1 LTVVKKQH
9 IIPALGLRNFPVRLR
24 RYAEID
30 ARLFQI
36 AALTCLLLLAN
47 LWSDFGSGPLALA
60 CAATGCLLSQ
70 FGFSQAMGKAFD
82 WRSPLITTCSLALL
96 MRAPEPWWFLIAGL
110 LAMASKAFL
119 TWRGKHM
126 FNPANIAIV
135 SLLMVSG
142 TVWIS
147 PGQWGQVAWIAGVMI
162 AFAALVLGRAH
173 RLDMALGFACAYAL
187 CLFGRAA
194 WLGDPMTIP
203 VHQLQSGSL
212 IVFSAFMITDPR
224 STPDRR
230 LGRLIFA
237 AAVALM
243 ALWLQIRFQL
253 VGAPLYALALLSPL
267 TPIIDTLLKGHRF
280 IWVPAKETNHESL
293 A

>member
-1 LTVVKKQH
+1 M
-9 IIPALGLRNFPVRLR
+9 RLR
-24 RYAEID
+24 SYASVD
-30 ARLFQI
+30 ARFFQI
-36 AALTCLLLLAN
+36 AALACLLLLAN
-47 LWSDFGSGPLALA
+47 LWSDFGSGPMALA
-60 CAATGCLLSQ
+60 CAATGCLLTQYCLSRL
-70 FGFSQAMGKAFD
+70 MGKPFD

-96 MRAPEPWWFLIAGL
+96 MRAPGPWWFLLAGM
-110 LAMASKAFL
+110 LAMGSKMFL

-135 SLLMVSG
+135 SLLLLTD

-173 RLDMALGFACAYAL
+173 RLDMALGFATAYAL

-194 WLGDPMTIP
+194 WLGDPFTIP

-237 AAVALM
+237 GAVAVT

-267 TPIIDTLLKGHRF
+267 TPIIDISLKGRRF
-280 IWVPAKETNHESL
+280 EWLPAKETNHESL

>member
-1 LTVVKKQH
+1 M
-9 IIPALGLRNFPVRLR
+9 RLR
-24 RYAEID
+24 SYADID

-36 AALTCLLLLAN
+36 AALACLLLLSN
-47 LWSDFGSGPLALA
+47 IWSDFGSGFAALA
-60 CAATGCLLSQ
+60 CAATGCLLTQ
-70 FGFSQAMGKAFD
+70 YGLAAVTGKPFD
-82 WRSPLITTCSLALL
+82 WRSPLITTCSIALL
-96 MRAPEPWWFLIAGL
+96 MRAPAPWWFLLAGM

-119 TWRGKHM
+119 SWRGKHM

-135 SLLMVSG
+135 SLLVCADS
-142 TVWIS
+142 VWIS
-147 PGQWGQVAWIAGVMI
+147 PGQWGQVAWIAGLMI
-162 AFAALVLGRAH
+162 ALAALVLGRAR
-173 RLDMALGFACAYAL
+173 RLDMALGFVTAHAL

-194 WLGDPMTIP
+194 WLGDPFTIP

-230 LGRLIFA
+230 PGRLLFA
-237 AAVALM
+237 AAVAM
-243 ALWLQIRFQL
+243 TALWLQIRFQL

-267 TPIIDTLLKGHRF
+267 TPIIDRMFKGSRF
-280 IWVPAKETNHESL
+280 EWLPAKETNHESL